1 MTTIFFF
8 IGFITGIFFLKIY
21 QSIKK
26 NKTKTKRVAVKFSKY
41 LRRGLYTN
49 SYSTSQNGYKT
60 GDVTVQFEVGE
71 LEKTSGMSKVEVIN
85 LSTSNDAYN
94 KEGSDRDR
102 MKSMVDNLW
111 LDSSQIEWIEDP
123 IQKMRD
129 EKLNEILN

>member
-21 QSIKK
+21 QSVKK
-26 NKTKTKRVAVKFSKY
+26 NKTKTKRSKY

-49 SYSTSQNGYKT
+49 SYSISQNGSKT
-60 GDVTVQFEVGE
+60 GEVTVQFEVGE
-71 LEKTSGMSKVEVIN
+71 LEKTPGMSKVEVIN
-85 LSTSNDAYN
+85 LSTSNAAYN
-94 KEGSDRDR
+94 KEGADRDR

-123 IQKMRD
+123 IQKMRE

>member
-1 MTTIFFF
+1 
-8 IGFITGIFFLKIY
+8 
-21 QSIKK
+21 
-26 NKTKTKRVAVKFSKY
+26 
-41 LRRGLYTN
+41 
-49 SYSTSQNGYKT
+49 
-60 GDVTVQFEVGE
+60 
-71 LEKTSGMSKVEVIN
+71 MSKVEVIN

-111 LDSSQIEWIEDP
+111 LDSSRIEWIEDP

>member
-1 MTTIFFF
+1 MTTVFFF
-8 IGFITGIFFLKIY
+8 VGFITGIFFLKIY
-21 QSIKK
+21 QSVKK
-26 NKTKTKRVAVKFSKY
+26 NKTKTKRSKY

-49 SYSTSQNGYKT
+49 SYSISQNGSKT
-60 GDVTVQFEVGE
+60 GEVTVQFEVGE
-71 LEKTSGMSKVEVIN
+71 LEKTPGMSKVEVIN
-85 LSTSNDAYN
+85 LSTSSTVYN
-94 KEGSDRDR
+94 KEGDDRDR

>member
-8 IGFITGIFFLKIY
+8 VGFITGIFFLKIY
-21 QSIKK
+21 QSVKT
-26 NKTKTKRVAVKFSKY
+26 NKTKTKRSKY

-49 SYSTSQNGYKT
+49 SYTTSQNGHKT
-60 GDVTVQFEVGE
+60 GEVTVQFEVGE

-85 LSTSNDAYN
+85 LSTSSAAYN
-94 KEGSDRDR
+94 KEGVDRDN
-102 MKSMVDNLW
+102 MKSMVHNLW

-123 IQKMRD
+123 IQKMRE

>member
-21 QSIKK
+21 QSVKT
-26 NKTKTKRVAVKFSKY
+26 NKTKTKKSKY

-49 SYSTSQNGYKT
+49 SYTTSQNGHKT
-60 GDVTVQFEVGE
+60 GEVTVQFEVGE
-71 LEKTSGMSKVEVIN
+71 LEKTPGMSKVEVIN
-85 LSTSNDAYN
+85 LSTSNALYN
-94 KEGSDRDR
+94 KEGVDRDN
-102 MKSMVDNLW
+102 MKSMVHNLW

-123 IQKMRD
+123 IQKMRE

>member
-8 IGFITGIFFLKIY
+8 VGFITGIIFLKIY
-21 QSIKK
+21 QSVKT
-26 NKTKTKRVAVKFSKY
+26 NKTKTKRSKY

-49 SYSTSQNGYKT
+49 SYSISQNGSKT
-60 GDVTVQFEVGE
+60 GEVTVQFEVGE
-71 LEKTSGMSKVEVIN
+71 LEKTPGMSKVEVIN
-85 LSTSNDAYN
+85 LSTSNAAYN
-94 KEGSDRDR
+94 KEGADRDR

-123 IQKMRD
+123 IQKMRE

>member
-21 QSIKK
+21 QSVKK
-26 NKTKTKRVAVKFSKY
+26 NKTKTKRSKY

-49 SYSTSQNGYKT
+49 SYSISQNGYKT
-60 GDVTVQFEVGE
+60 GEVTVQFEVGE
-71 LEKTSGMSKVEVIN
+71 LEKSPGMSKVEVIN
-85 LSTSNDAYN
+85 LSTSSTVYN
-94 KEGSDRDR
+94 KEGDDRDR

>member
-1 MTTIFFF
+1 MTTILFFV
-8 IGFITGIFFLKIY
+8 GFITGIIFLKIY
-21 QSIKK
+21 QSVKT
-26 NKTKTKRVAVKFSKY
+26 NKTKTKRSKY

-49 SYSTSQNGYKT
+49 SYSISQNGHKT
-60 GDVTVQFEVGE
+60 GEVTVQFEVGE
-71 LEKTSGMSKVEVIN
+71 LEKSPGMSKVEVIN
-85 LSTSNDAYN
+85 LSTSNTVYN
-94 KEGSDRDR
+94 KEGDDRDR